1 MITSS
6 TAKASVSE
14 HSKDFCLVPITGFS
28 TQGLGKPGYSGNGRL
43 SNISRMKGS
52 LGDDVTIVVCS
63 EDGTEGAK
71 ALGLPMLNLPAI
83 LQQKKFR
90 SFEKIN
96 GHLCDIHIFVGMH
109 EISQF
114 MRFRSKKKEILCSKQ
129 KS

>member
-6 TAKASVSE
+6 TAKASVSA

-43 SNISRMKGS
+43 SNGS

-71 ALGLPMLNLPAI
+71 ALGLPMLNLLAI
-83 LQQKKFR
+83 LLRHKTLYFYVRFGYQAVQSYNNKK
-90 SFEKIN
+90 SS
-96 GHLCDIHIFVGMH
+96 GV
-109 EISQF
+109 
-114 MRFRSKKKEILCSKQ
+114 
-129 KS
+129 

>member
-1 MITSS
+1 
-6 TAKASVSE
+6 
-14 HSKDFCLVPITGFS
+14 
-28 TQGLGKPGYSGNGRL
+28 
-43 SNISRMKGS
+43 MKGS

-71 ALGLPMLNLPAI
+71 ALGLPMLNLLAI
-83 LQQKKFR
+83 LQQQKFR

-114 MRFRSKKKEILCSKQ
+114 MRFRSKRNGNLVLQAKKN
-129 KS
+129 